1 MVCLDP
7 AELKGLIRAGH
18 RGAWSEND
26 QESQNGDGDGEGQ
39 QEGGVGYGPS
49 DCGDSVSEG
58 VFRVA
63 HTIDVCGWL
72 DFLHSRGTFSPPTDA
87 STGAPAKNA
96 RCSTGPTTP
105 IGALTPLGPRV
116 AIYAPAIPSAARWL
130 ARGLHVLYAP
140 GAVAGAGSRHGNG
153 TTAGGSGT
161 SSGARALRSRGREQ

>member
-72 DFLHSRGTFSPPTDA
+72 DFLHPGAHSHRQPMRQPERPQKMHAAQRGRPRQSVR
-87 STGAPAKNA
+87 SH
-96 RCSTGPTTP
+96 
-105 IGALTPLGPRV
+105 PLGLVSFSMRRL
-116 AIYAPAIPSAARWL
+116 SRRLL
-130 ARGLHVLYAP
+130 AGWRGGY
-140 GAVAGAGSRHGNG
+140 
-153 TTAGGSGT
+153 T
-161 SSGARALRSRGREQ
+161 SSMRRVPSRVPVAATVTGRRRVEAGRPAGREH